1 MNNKLAKASRL
12 TTCYMSCIPFGNRS
26 GTKRLG
32 FYGEVLTDSKLEP
45 LGKAVDRAGF
55 LSGAKVYLLKTI

>member
-1 MNNKLAKASRL
+1 
-12 TTCYMSCIPFGNRS
+12 MSCIPFGNRS

-32 FYGEVLTDSKLEP
+32 FYGEVLTVSKLEP

-55 LSGAKVYLLKTI
+55 LSGAKVCLLKTIY

>member
-1 MNNKLAKASRL
+1 M
-12 TTCYMSCIPFGNRS
+12 
-26 GTKRLG
+26 LG

-55 LSGAKVYLLKTI
+55 LSGD

>member
-1 MNNKLAKASRL
+1 MNNKLTSASRL
-12 TTCYMSCIPFGNRS
+12 TTCYMSCIPLGTWS

-32 FYGEVLTDSKLEP
+32 FYGVVLTDSKLEP

-55 LSGAKVYLLKTI
+55 LSGA

>member
-1 MNNKLAKASRL
+1 MPNYLLYVLYS
-12 TTCYMSCIPFGNRS
+12 FGNRF

-55 LSGAKVYLLKTI
+55 LSGA

>member
-1 MNNKLAKASRL
+1 MPNYLLYVLYS
-12 TTCYMSCIPFGNRS
+12 FGNRF

-55 LSGAKVYLLKTI
+55 LSSARMCLLKATG

>member
-1 MNNKLAKASRL
+1 
-12 TTCYMSCIPFGNRS
+12 MSCYSFGNGS

-32 FYGEVLTDSKLEP
+32 FQGEVLTDSKLEP

-55 LSGAKVYLLKTI
+55 YRAPRYTC